1 VREEFYLTTELTP
14 SRPNLL
20 RAWWPAAVWIGLI
33 AFEST
38 DFLSSEHTGSML
50 YMLLKSLFGNISLYK
65 FLVFHHYLRKTGHVV
80 GYGML
85 GLLLLRG
92 WRATFGRTRALLW
105 RTSLLSWLGTAFV
118 AAMDEWHQSY
128 IPSRSGTWRDAVL
141 DSVAGLGFLLVAYVW
156 FRRSP
161 EFSPGPPVETA

>member
-1 VREEFYLTTELTP
+1 MREHSHLTTELTA
-14 SRPNLL
+14 SRPNLW

-33 AFEST
+33 TFEST
-38 DFLSSEHTGSML
+38 DFFSSEHTGSLL
-50 YMLLKSLFGNISLYK
+50 YTLVTRLFGEINFYN
-65 FLVFHHYLRKTGHVV
+65 FLIFHHYLRKTGHVV

-92 WRATFGRTRALLW
+92 WRATFGQGRALLW

-128 IPSRSGTWRDAVL
+128 IPSRTGTWKDAVL
-141 DSVAGLGFLLVAYVW
+141 DSVAGLVFLLVAYLW
-156 FRRSP
+156 LRRSKGK
-161 EFSPGPPVETA
+161 ELTA